1 MQPPAVSRQQ
11 HKQQQ
16 HQTGSSETLKR
27 GTALIASRHSS
38 PWGLTKKNLAGGAAE
53 LGAPDGLEHQKERSL
68 SEGEP
73 ESMDSYVPTIR
84 TRPPYCVMICVRCMQ
99 ARTRIHVYGARIS
112 SSAHRGGCSYLKSY
126 TAAHTKFSTVLSLI
140 LNFRYSCVP
149 VPR

>member
-84 TRPPYCVMICVRCMQ
+84 TRPPYVRNDMRSLHASQNTHPCVRCTERV
-99 ARTRIHVYGARIS
+99 ALR
-112 SSAHRGGCSYLKSY
+112 L
-126 TAAHTKFSTVLSLI
+126 TAADALT
-140 LNFRYSCVP
+140 
-149 VPR
+149 

>member
-84 TRPPYCVMICVRCMQ
+84 TRRTALLRNDINMRSLHASQNTHPCVS
-99 ARTRIHVYGARIS
+99 YGARS
-112 SSAHRGGCSYLKSY
+112 SSAHRGGCSYLKIVY
-126 TAAHTKFSTVLSLI
+126 GRT
-140 LNFRYSCVP
+140 Y
-149 VPR
+149 

>member
-99 ARTRIHVYGARIS
+99 RSHRTRIHRMIVYGARS
-112 SSAHRGGCSYLKSY
+112 SSAHRGGCSYLKIVY
-126 TAAHTKFSTVLSLI
+126 GRT
-140 LNFRYSCVP
+140 Y
-149 VPR
+149 

>member
-73 ESMDSYVPTIR
+73 ESMDSYVR
-84 TRPPYCVMICVRCMQ
+84 
-99 ARTRIHVYGARIS
+99 ARTDNKNRI
-112 SSAHRGGCSYLKSY
+112 K
-126 TAAHTKFSTVLSLI
+126 TALLRTLSMLMI
-140 LNFRYSCVP
+140 
-149 VPR
+149 